1 MWVDS
6 VNWIS
11 ISFSFTY
18 FFVVTSDPD
27 VSCFLTLLVSILSL
41 FSLLFFDLLFH
52 PVSRFWLFALSSRR
66 PVACPVFLIY
76 FRWLFDRGLLILIK
90 FKEEEEKKS
99 WQQQEEQLIFLW
111 PEEKKEQRKANV
123 TSVWCRVKTFLPWKE
138 EEEEWSSIKTLREKD
153 VPSTSYSS
161 RNQIFTSNRLPPS
174 QDFLSLWQSMQSTE
188 RILYWSRH
196 TTSWREGIL
205 DDEGIPS
212 IHGFHANNG
221 RTQGIGL
228 WSSHCLFILK
238 RIFHFKWKCLLY
250 LLFLSKETA

>member
-11 ISFSFTY
+11 ISLSLTY

-153 VPSTSYSS
+153 VPSTFYSS

-174 QDFLSLWQSMQSTE
+174 QDFLPLTINAVNRENTLLKSTHDFMKRRYSWWWGNSFHPWIPCKQRKDIRNTIVIQSL
-188 RILYWSRH
+188 
-196 TTSWREGIL
+196 
-205 DDEGIPS
+205 P
-212 IHGFHANNG
+212 FHS
-221 RTQGIGL
+221 QEDFSL
-228 WSSHCLFILK
+228 
-238 RIFHFKWKCLLY
+238 
-250 LLFLSKETA
+250 